1 MPPYNTLGSLG
12 EDQGP
17 GNAPVSAL
25 GDNFA
30 DRFGAWQ
37 QLRPDN
43 AGVGWSP
50 DRGPLGWNMTAPP
63 PFAPPQ
69 SMPPSPAYGAPTMG
83 GAAAPGTLPVP
94 LPQPRP
100 AGAPQ
105 TQMADAEDPSPANNF
120 LKRFFANFE
129 LPPAQRPRAQ
139 TPFAFGAQRQGFA
152 PVGGANRGVGQLL
165 QQRPPTGTGYG

>member
-1 MPPYNTLGSLG
+1 
-12 EDQGP
+12 
-17 GNAPVSAL
+17 
-25 GDNFA
+25 
-30 DRFGAWQ
+30 
-37 QLRPDN
+37 
-43 AGVGWSP
+43 
-50 DRGPLGWNMTAPP
+50 
-63 PFAPPQ
+63 
-69 SMPPSPAYGAPTMG
+69 MG

-165 QQRPPTGTGYG
+165 QQRPPTGTGYA